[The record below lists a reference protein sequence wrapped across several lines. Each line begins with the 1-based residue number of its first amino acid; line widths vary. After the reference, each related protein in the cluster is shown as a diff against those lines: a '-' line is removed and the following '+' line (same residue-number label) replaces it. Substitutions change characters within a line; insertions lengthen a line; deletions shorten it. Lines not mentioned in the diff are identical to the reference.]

1 LTLVVKVGIFEL
13 VADLNSE
20 SKLVVSFSN
29 FITLDKAKDFFT
41 RNLAFA
47 LIDDGIADFSNQN
60 NKSGWSVV
68 VLRVSPNEQD
78 GVHNWNE

>member
-1 LTLVVKVGIFEL
+1 LF
-13 VADLNSE
+13 DE
-20 SKLVVSFSN
+20 SKDLWPIHLKV
-29 FITLDKAKDFFT
+29 
-41 RNLAFA
+41 A
-47 LIDDGIADFSNQN
+47 LGDDGVADFSNQN